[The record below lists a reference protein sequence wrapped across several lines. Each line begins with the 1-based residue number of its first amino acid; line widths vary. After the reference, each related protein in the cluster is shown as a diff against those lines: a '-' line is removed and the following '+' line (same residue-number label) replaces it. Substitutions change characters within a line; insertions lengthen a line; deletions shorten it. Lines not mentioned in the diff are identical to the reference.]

1 MAIYDK
7 SGNALTQVFD
17 KNGVQLGIAYD
28 KNGDVVYS
36 RQSINAK
43 VMQYNCG
50 QWYIGSHDNVPADL
64 DEAYYDLQYG
74 IVTENNADVILLEEY
89 TAQFSKAGRTALSW
103 LGQIYPYYHE
113 QTNGTTTTVT
123 QRAIYSKYPIS
134 NYATHPFNDGS
145 TYYFDSCDITINGLS
160 IHFIVTHLHW
170 NDISKRASE
179 ASLILADANQYE
191 YVVIGGDFNTTDNF
205 DTSGADYVAIL
216 KPFVDA
222 GYKLANGGEFDFLTT
237 YGDGNSS
244 TTACLDNIIISSN
257 IYFNFVTVDRTK
269 ETDDIVAKI
278 DHEPVIAV
286 VQIDV

>member
-1 MAIYDK
+1 MAIYDAT
-7 SGNALTQVFD
+7 GQQVYH
-17 KNGVQLGIAYD
+17 AYD
-28 KNGDVVYS
+28 KYGAEASYAYDRDGNVVYR
-36 RQSINAK
+36 RQPITFK

-74 IVTENNADVILLEEY
+74 IVTENDADVILLEEY

-170 NDISKRASE
+170 NDISKRTSE
-179 ASLILADANQYE
+179 AALILANANNYD
-191 YVVIGGDFNTTDNF
+191 YAVIGGDFNTTDNF

-257 IYFNFVTVDRTK
+257 IDFNSVTVDRTK
-269 ETDDIVAKI
+269 ETDDVVAKI